1 MNKLEEKFELK
12 TYQCNEFGF
21 IKLRTLF
28 DYFQELASDHADKLG
43 LGYEA
48 CLEKN
53 CAWVCAKYHVVINTL
68 PKFKD
73 IISVQTWPS
82 KFSGPTGIREF
93 LVKDSDENILIK
105 AVSQWVMIDLNRLRP
120 TIVQNMFDCSKIEFG
135 EDQNIVL
142 EKLPLQT
149 ENKIITQQ
157 TLRYDD
163 VDVNHHINNAVYI
176 ALAEDSLFDSKK
188 ENIKI
193 SELSVDFKKSA
204 LLSDKI
210 VNIKANIETNHAD
223 FTISSQDNI
232 TDFARI
238 NIKF

>member
-21 IKLRTLF
+21 MKLRTLF
-28 DYFQELASDHADKLG
+28 DYFQELASNHADKLG

-53 CAWVCAKYHVVINTL
+53 CAWVCAKYHVIINKL

-73 IISVQTWPS
+73 IISIQTWPS

-93 LVKDSDENILIK
+93 LVKDSNENTLIK

-120 TIVQNMFDCSKIEFG
+120 TIVQNMFDCSHIEFG
-135 EDQNIVL
+135 EDQGIIL
-142 EKLPLQT
+142 EKLSSQT
-149 ENKIITQQ
+149 ETTITTQQ

-176 ALAEDSLFDSKK
+176 ALAEDNLFNNKK

-204 LLSDKI
+204 LLSDKQ
-210 VNIKANIETNHAD
+210 VNIKANFETNSAD
-223 FTISSQDNI
+223 FTISNQDNT

-238 NIKF
+238 NMKF